1 MKSSRE
7 QKGGERMTTKEIKE
21 KLLEMIESGSEEDL
35 KELAETLMK
44 LLKEEKKQ

>member
-1 MKSSRE
+1 
-7 QKGGERMTTKEIKE
+7 MTTKEIKE

-35 KELAETLMK
+35 KELAEMLMK

>member
-1 MKSSRE
+1 
-7 QKGGERMTTKEIKE
+7 MTTDEMKER
-21 KLLEMIESGSEEDL
+21 LLEMIEEGSEEEL